1 MKATSRLSL
10 ETLVNNIRQTLLPQ
24 LALASDNPFDP
35 VLVTHVPVPWQ
46 LVGTGNYAA
55 VLSHPNYQSCVVK
68 VYAPGREGWADE
80 VEVYQRL
87 GAHPAFSTCFHAEPE
102 FLVLKRLHGIT
113 LYDCLAKGKVIPKQV
128 IQDID
133 RALAYARDR
142 NLNPHDIHGRN
153 VMMHQGR
160 GLVVDISD
168 FLKPETCS
176 AWNDLKRAYDW
187 FYRPVLAPLRVRVP
201 YPILDWVRK
210 TYRWFRHRF
219 RRRATGQSRHGH

>member
-1 MKATSRLSL
+1 MLKILIDAIHQS
-10 ETLVNNIRQTLLPQ
+10 LLPT
-24 LALASDNPFDP
+24 LAIESRSPFDP
-35 VLVTHVPVPWQ
+35 VVANAVPPPWR
-46 LVGTGNYAA
+46 LLGAGNYAA
-55 VLSHPNYQSCVVK
+55 VLHHPDYADYVIK
-68 VYAPGREGWADE
+68 VYAPGREGWAEE
-80 VEVYQRL
+80 VEVYRRL

-113 LYDCLAKGKVIPKQV
+113 LYDCLAQGRVIPKQV

-168 FLKPETCS
+168 FLKPETCN

-187 FYRPVLAPLRVRVP
+187 FYRPLLAPLRVRVP
-201 YPILDWVRK
+201 YPVLDWVRK
-210 TYRWFRHRF
+210 SYRWFRRWL
-219 RRRATGQSRHGH
+219 RRRSAGRQSARH